1 MARGSPFGWVV
12 FGSNSDDALPE
23 AKQVLHVCVAEPVDI
38 TEFWKTDS
46 MGMAVSLCTCEAAKM
61 SLEERTELKLIMI
74 HANQKGTS
82 G

>member
-1 MARGSPFGWVV
+1 MARGSPFGCVV

-46 MGMAVSLCTCEAAKM
+46 MGMAV
-61 SLEERTELKLIMI
+61 
-74 HANQKGTS
+74 
-82 G
+82 